1 MEELAKNNY
10 KYKEMEKSNKIVST
24 FVNDSMRDR
33 EIHAPYYLSVRPNDL
48 KKIQKKS
55 PIKIPA
61 DENRYILAGLNDVPP
76 IEKQ

>member
-1 MEELAKNNY
+1 
-10 KYKEMEKSNKIVST
+10 
-24 FVNDSMRDR
+24 MRDR

-55 PIKIPA
+55 PIKMPA